1 MEPGVLAAIAR
12 VEPYHWWYRGLRRT
26 LARCLERAD
35 PPLPP
40 HPRVLDA
47 GCGTGGNLRLLADL
61 LQPAYLGGFDLSD
74 EALALAAERAPG
86 ADLYRADL
94 CVPLL
99 RVDRLDLIVSCDV
112 LYIPGVETAIGGLRR
127 LVDHLAPGG
136 RLVLNLPAYRWLYSE
151 HDVATH
157 ATERYT
163 AGSVRALLGRL
174 DLEVEVLSY
183 RVFFLFPAVALARL
197 ARKPRWRQGA
207 RPRTDLDRPRPGPL
221 NDLLS
226 ALLGVEAR
234 LIARGLPLPW
244 GSSVF
249 AVGRKRLPHGRE

>member
-1 MEPGVLAAIAR
+1 MEPGVLAAIAQ
-12 VEPYHWWYRGLRRT
+12 VEPYHWWYRGLRRA

-35 PPLPP
+35 PPLPQ

-47 GCGTGGNLRLLADL
+47 GCGTGENLRLLADL

-74 EALALAAERAPG
+74 EALTLAARRAPG
-86 ADLYRADL
+86 ADLYRGDL
-94 CVPLL
+94 RAPVL

-112 LYIPGVETAIGGLRR
+112 LYIPGVEKSIGGLRR

-157 ATERYT
+157 TAERYT
-163 AGSVRALLGRL
+163 AGSVRALLERL
-174 DLEVEVLSY
+174 DLEVEILSY
-183 RVFFLFPAVALARL
+183 RIFFLFPAVALARL
-197 ARKPRWRQGA
+197 ARKPKWRQSA
-207 RPRTDLDRPRPGPL
+207 RPRTDLERARPGTF

-226 ALLGVEAR
+226 GVLDVEAR
-234 LIARGLPLPW
+234 LISRGLRLPW

-249 AVGRKRLPHGRE
+249 AVGRKR